1 MAKIIDKLK
10 PPEPRKFSKE
20 ELENSKRITKSA
32 TPKYTID
39 WYIKWVS
46 SFIILIGMAL
56 TSINLTP
63 FNLYFHFVGVV
74 GWLIVGLMWH
84 DRALMVVN
92 SVAAMILLM
101 GILRYYFGGSYQVYY
116 KNLTLPKSHNV

>member
-1 MAKIIDKLK
+1 MSKIEWKKL
-10 PPEPRKFSKE
+10 
-20 ELENSKRITKSA
+20 
-32 TPKYTID
+32 TPVGTLD

-63 FNLYFHFVGVV
+63 FNLYFHFIGVSV
-74 GWLIVGLMWH
+74 WLIVGVMWH

-92 SVAAMILLM
+92 SVAAMIFLM
-101 GILRYYFGGSYQVYY
+101 GILRYYFGGVY
-116 KNLTLPKSHNV
+116 P

>member
-1 MAKIIDKLK
+1 MSKIEWKKL
-10 PPEPRKFSKE
+10 
-20 ELENSKRITKSA
+20 
-32 TPKYTID
+32 TPVGTLD

-63 FNLYFHFVGVV
+63 FNLYFHFIGVS
-74 GWLIVGLMWH
+74 GWLIVGVMWH

-92 SVAAMILLM
+92 SVAAMIFLM
-101 GILRYYFGGSYQVYY
+101 GILRYYFGGVY
-116 KNLTLPKSHNV
+116 P

>member
-1 MAKIIDKLK
+1 MSKIEWKKL
-10 PPEPRKFSKE
+10 
-20 ELENSKRITKSA
+20 
-32 TPKYTID
+32 TPVGTLD

-74 GWLIVGLMWH
+74 GWLIVGFMWH

-92 SVAAMILLM
+92 SVAAMIFLM
-101 GILRYYFGGSYQVYY
+101 GILRYYFGGVY
-116 KNLTLPKSHNV
+116 S